1 MPTRLLIGL
10 GNPGPEYEN
19 TRHNA
24 GFMILDRVAARLGAG
39 WVKERKFDGWFARA
53 EGIFLLKPKTF
64 MNLSG
69 KSVAAVSGFFKIPPV
84 EMLVLYDDVA
94 LPEGKLRIK
103 PSGSAG
109 GHNGIKSMIASL
121 GSDQFPRLRFG
132 VGAADGKSLVGHVLG
147 KFDPAAEEELH
158 KSLEKAADA
167 VIFATL
173 RGLEPAMN
181 QFNTVEP
188 PRPKPAR
195 PLPPAGPRDTDP
207 PVAPNHPPESSI

>member
-24 GFMILDRVAARLGAG
+24 GFMILDRVAARWGAV

-53 EGIFLLKPKTF
+53 EGIYLLKPNTF

-69 KSVAAVSGFFKIPPV
+69 KSVAAVSGFFKIPPTD
-84 EMLVLYDDVA
+84 MLVLYDDVA

-147 KFDPAAEEELH
+147 QFDPASGEELH

-167 VIFATL
+167 AIFATL
-173 RGLEPAMN
+173 RGLESAMN
-181 QFNTVEP
+181 QFNMAEP

-195 PLPPAGPRDTDP
+195 PVPPAGPRDAAPT
-207 PVAPNHPPESSI
+207 APNPPESSL

>member
-1 MPTRLLIGL
+1 MPLRLLIGL

-24 GFMILDRVAARLGAG
+24 GFLILDRIAQRLGAP
-39 WVKERKFDGWFARA
+39 WSLERKFHGWVARTDGL
-53 EGIFLLKPKTF
+53 ILLKPKTF

-69 KSVAAVSGFFKIPPV
+69 KSVAAVSGFYRIPPAD
-84 EMLVLYDDVA
+84 MLVIFDDVA
-94 LPEGKLRIK
+94 LPGGKLRLK
-103 PSGSAG
+103 PFGSAG

-132 VGAADGKSLVGHVLG
+132 VGTAGEKSLSGHVLG
-147 KFDPAAEEELH
+147 RFDPAAADELH
-158 KSLEKAADA
+158 KSLESAADA
-167 VIFATL
+167 AIFATL

-181 QFNTVEP
+181 QFNTGEP

-195 PLPPAGPRDTDP
+195 PRPVPDP
-207 PVAPNHPPESSI
+207 GTTAPNAPNPTEST